1 MVRAASPSGTRKSFR
16 RCRDGGTL
24 TDVMSPSSLVH
35 VDHAACERVAKILR
49 VSPVPD
55 EREDS
60 PLTGFSRGEI
70 GNFYL
75 FTVAICHQ
83 TSPIGRAPLQGELG
97 GALKR
102 GWDYLTARF
111 EVAVHE
117 DRKLLT
123 PHQWRMLRGPEMAA
137 LFRDRHFGDLLTKPD
152 ERAELIRDLG
162 DRMTANDWRFADDL
176 FAVSGGRVGSGQGNL
191 LGLLQQFRAYRDP
204 IRKKSLFFL
213 ALMRNHGLWKYVD
226 EELLGAPVD
235 YHEVR
240 GHLRLGTVKVD
251 DPGLSAKLRDQREV
265 TEEEDLAI
273 RGAVSDAITVIFGK
287 GLLRSPSQAHYLF
300 WNVFRSCCTREE
312 PHCRQC
318 PPACPLPE
326 RYVRGAVEIN
336 GTRRC
341 LFSSACESAHRDRRF
356 FEHVFETDYY

>member
-1 MVRAASPSGTRKSFR
+1 MQRNGFLE
-16 RCRDGGTL
+16 RDGATL
-24 TDVMSPSSLVH
+24 TDVMSSPALVH

-49 VSPVPD
+49 SSPVPD
-55 EREDS
+55 DREDS
-60 PLTGFSRGEI
+60 LLTGLSRGET

-83 TSPIGRAPLQGELG
+83 TSPIGHAPLQGEVAG
-97 GALKR
+97 VLKR

-111 EVAVHE
+111 EVAVHD

-123 PHQWRMLRGPEMAA
+123 PRQWRMLRGPEIAT
-137 LFRDRHFGDLLTKPD
+137 LFRDRQFGDLLTKPD

-176 FAVSGGRVGSGQGNL
+176 FAMSGGRVGSGQGNL

-204 IRKKSLFFL
+204 VRKKSLFFL

-226 EELLGAPVD
+226 EERLGAPVD

-251 DPGLSAKLRDQREV
+251 DPRLAAKLQNREAV
-265 TEEEDLAI
+265 SEEEDVAI
-273 RGAVSDAITVIFGK
+273 RTAVSDAITLVSENS
-287 GLLRSPSQAHYLF
+287 LLRSPSQAHYLF
-300 WNVFRSCCTREE
+300 WNVFRSCCSRED
-312 PHCRQC
+312 PHCVEC
-318 PPACPLPE
+318 PPSCSLPE
-326 RYVRGAVEIN
+326 RYVNPI
-336 GTRRC
+336 RRC
-341 LFSSACESAHRDRRF
+341 LFASECESAHRESRF
-356 FEHVFETDYY
+356 YEHVFETDYY